1 MWRTLICLWCVHMTC
16 VRSQYTY
23 RLLGGSAPPPAPP
36 PAHFVSRTSRH
47 YDTREDLSPGP
58 YLQKDNFFSSGF
70 LEDLLGLGKSSDSYP
85 APPKREIQPHQS
97 IFPSFF
103 SAPAPPPPPPPQQRP
118 YRPPPPP
125 QYPVSYPKPSNT
137 PRAKK
142 FSHKTES
149 PYKYSVKGAS
159 THYVEKPSSGAA
171 VQGYPASHPP
181 PHHMHRNPSPPV
193 QHSQHFNIESPFPQS
208 AKSSHEFASP
218 GKNGNRG
225 PERVS
230 HHGHS
235 GQSQA
240 HKVKPF
246 VHSQPFVDHPGSSP
260 SFFSPVSPASAPLT
274 LHDMSPISPVVSS
287 HHQPPSMAEVIRHI
301 DTETA
306 RHKLRTST
314 STPLT
319 SANTV
324 KSSPFTSFQDF
335 DVTTHI
341 ASNIATS
348 TEQQEVPRKDVFQL
362 FQKVPEQFSLVT
374 EVDQDFQVPDVENSI
389 ESSPDARSFIKEENN
404 YHSSNE
410 ILDSTSQTP
419 NDIKVSRVSQKIRQ
433 SFDSATTSTTSHTS
447 STAKSLIESSTVRRR
462 GIVSERVRT
471 SQNVDADNNQR
482 TTERSKASPPKPIK
496 KRFLLKSR
504 SKPTKAKTVT
514 PKKTS
519 FSSFPYRDNIV
530 QTSARQQGDG
540 KKIKRKVQRHQKLV
554 SLEDKQENQKET
566 LQRLL
571 DIAGS
576 GWSAERGSSSG
587 GGGSRNSIVRGQ
599 QQQRQQ
605 QPQQRGRGGEFEC
618 PEPEGHFSAPGDCRA
633 YFRCVHGAWSR
644 IQCGPG
650 LVWNEEGGQ
659 CDWEEEVGCV
669 Q

>member
-1 MWRTLICLWCVHMTC
+1 MLRTLICLWCVHVTC

-23 RLLGGSAPPPAPP
+23 RLLGGPAPP

-47 YDTREDLSPGP
+47 YDTKEDLGAGP
-58 YLQKDNFFSSGF
+58 YLQKDSFFSSGF
-70 LEDLLGLGKSSDSYP
+70 LEDLLGLSKPDSQP
-85 APPKREIQPHQS
+85 PPKREIQPHQS

-103 SAPAPPPPPPPQQRP
+103 SAPAPPPQRS
-118 YRPPPPP
+118 YRPPPP

-137 PRAKK
+137 PRPKK
-142 FSHKTES
+142 FSHKPDS

-159 THYVEKPSSGAA
+159 THYVEKPGSGAA
-171 VQGYPASHPP
+171 VQGYPAALSRPP
-181 PHHMHRNPSPPV
+181 PHHMHIRDPSPPV
-193 QHSQHFNIESPFPQS
+193 HSPHFNIESPFPQS

-225 PERVS
+225 ERPERVS
-230 HHGHS
+230 HQGHS
-235 GQSQA
+235 G

-246 VHSQPFVDHPGSSP
+246 VHSQPFVDQPRSGG
-260 SFFSPVSPASAPLT
+260 SFFSPVVPASSPLT
-274 LHDMSPISPVVSS
+274 LHDMTPISPVVSK
-287 HHQPPSMAEVIRHI
+287 HHQQPPSMAEVIRHI

-306 RHKLRTST
+306 RHKLMTST

-319 SANTV
+319 SANTI
-324 KSSPFTSFQDF
+324 KSSAFTSFQGF
-335 DVTTHI
+335 DVTSHTVSHMP
-341 ASNIATS
+341 TS

-374 EVDQDFQVPDVENSI
+374 EVDQDFQVPDIENSI
-389 ESSPDARSFIKEENN
+389 ESSPDARSFINEENN

-410 ILDSTSQTP
+410 ILDSSELP
-419 NDIKVSRVSQKIRQ
+419 NDIKLSRVSPKIRQ

-447 STAKSLIESSTVRRR
+447 SSAKSLIESSTVRRR
-462 GIVSERVRT
+462 GIVSGRG
-471 SQNVDADNNQR
+471 SQNVDADNNER
-482 TTERSKASPPKPIK
+482 TTERTKGSPPKPIK

-514 PKKTS
+514 QKKTS
-519 FSSFPYRDNIV
+519 FSSFPYRDNSV

-540 KKIKRKVQRHQKLV
+540 RKTKRKVQQRHQKLV
-554 SLEDKQENQKET
+554 SLEDKQENQEET

-571 DIAGS
+571 DIAGT
-576 GWSAERGSSSG
+576 GWSAERD
-587 GGGSRNSIVRGQ
+587 GGGSRNTIVRGQ
-599 QQQRQQ
+599 QQQQS
-605 QPQQRGRGGEFEC
+605 RGRGGEFEC

-633 YFRCVHGAWSR
+633 YYRCVHGAWSR
-644 IQCGPG
+644 IRCGPG

-659 CDWEEEVGCV
+659 CDWEEEVGCD